1 MAAGSSHETLIQPGK
16 HGTIC
21 DRPWRAGKEEVIQ
34 PDQDGTVRMVTG

>member
-16 HGTIC
+16 HG
-21 DRPWRAGKEEVIQ
+21 RAGKEEVIQ